1 MKHDVID
8 DFSNPTACQSRVV
21 SLANMVKTMPQQHE
35 IIQLRSNIGASH
47 GVEEMVS
54 SSPLM
59 VCVRDLIRQAAPSDV
74 TVLIRGES
82 GAGKELVAR
91 ALHRGSPRASKP
103 FVDVNCAALTETL
116 IESEIFGYERGA
128 FTGAISRH
136 RGKFEQAHGGTIFL
150 DEIGDLPLATQ
161 AKMLRVLEERSFQR
175 IAGEENVNV
184 DVRVIC
190 ATNHSLEDALRKG
203 FFRMDLLYRINI
215 LVIEVP
221 PLRERPA
228 DIPELAQHFLAMGI
242 SLRKHS
248 AQRISEAALMAL
260 RAHDWPG
267 NVRELKNAIERA
279 VIVCDE
285 EEIQPVHLP
294 PAVICP
300 SGPTSHRASDTIGA
314 RSLVEIVAG
323 FERAMILHALEK
335 NDRHKSRTAAALKVT
350 RRILGYKMKTLG
362 ID

>member
-1 MKHDVID
+1 MKHDVTD
-8 DFSNPTACQSRVV
+8 DFSNPTAPPPRVV
-21 SLANMVKTMPQQHE
+21 SLANVLKPMPQQHE
-35 IIQLRSNIGASH
+35 IIQLRPNIDASH
-47 GVEEMVS
+47 GVEEMVGS
-54 SSPLM
+54 TPRM
-59 VCVRDLIRQAAPSDV
+59 VCVCTLIRQAAPSDV
-74 TVLIRGES
+74 TVLITGES

-91 ALHRGSPRASKP
+91 ALHRGSPRAGKP

-116 IESEIFGYERGA
+116 IESELFGYERGA
-128 FTGAISRH
+128 FTGAISRR

-175 IAGEENVNV
+175 IGGEDNVNV

-190 ATNHSLEDALRKG
+190 ATNHSLEDALGKG
-203 FFRMDLLYRINI
+203 SFRIDLLYRINT

-228 DIPELAQHFLAMGI
+228 DISVLAQHFLAMG
-242 SLRKHS
+242 SSARKQS
-248 AQRISEAALMAL
+248 ARRISEAALIAL
-260 RAHDWPG
+260 RAHTWPG

-279 VIVCDE
+279 LIVCDE
-285 EEIQPVHLP
+285 EEIQPFHLP

-300 SGPTSHRASDTIGA
+300 SVPTSPRASDTIGA
-314 RSLVEIVAG
+314 QSLIEIVAG

-335 NDRHKSRTAAALKVT
+335 HDRHKSRTAAALKVT